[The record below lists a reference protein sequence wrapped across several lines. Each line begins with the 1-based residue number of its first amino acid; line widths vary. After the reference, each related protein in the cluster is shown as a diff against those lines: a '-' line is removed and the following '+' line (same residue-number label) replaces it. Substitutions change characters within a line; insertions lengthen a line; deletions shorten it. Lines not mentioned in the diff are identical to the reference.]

1 MICRSLRQ
9 KQRKGSREEGKRDGK
24 EIRTRRKPLSL
35 FFSQRLRSFVS
46 RTRGVRAI
54 IIAPRG
60 EERRGEGGGGKGAA
74 LKAPLTHSS
83 HLSNRLSAAQQ
94 TNNERHF
101 SHDFWSGGVRR
112 RHRTIFL
119 RGGLFGYKRKS
130 RRQRASLPPSL
141 PRSAGWSACGAWEE
155 SATAR
160 RDVDLNY

>member
-94 TNNERHF
+94 TNNAT
-101 SHDFWSGGVRR
+101 SV
-112 RHRTIFL
+112 TIFGAAASV
-119 RGGLFGYKRKS
+119 GGIERFFSGADCLDIKGS
-130 RRQRASLPPSL
+130 RDDKGPPSLPPSPAQRDGVHAVRGKRALL
-141 PRSAGWSACGAWEE
+141 PEE
-155 SATAR
+155 T
-160 RDVDLNY
+160 